1 MTQHSQGTQGTQ
13 GTQGVQQYQPI
24 QVTQYF
30 ISESSQSTTKHKHFT
45 VPVHEVR
52 CSIYN
57 SRLNEAPTRCILMSN
72 NFTYVVAGGHI
83 TCNQCQAMSKRSRQ
97 RCKAPSMKGKLVC
110 KTHGG
115 RSTGPKTKAGRQ
127 RCSEAKTTH
136 GRETREARNERRLAS
151 ARLAVLEAVGFSI
164 GLMSGGRTRGVKPNR
179 MAEAYPQLQEY
190 LRREKII

>member
-1 MTQHSQGTQGTQ
+1 MTQHSQGTQ

-30 ISESSQSTTKHKHFT
+30 ISESSQSNTKHKHFT

-72 NFTYVVAGGHI
+72 NFTYVIAGGHI

-97 RCKAPSMKGKLVC
+97 RCKAPAMRGKKVC
-110 KTHGG
+110 KYHGG
-115 RSTGPKTKAGRQ
+115 LSTGPKTEAGRL
-127 RCSEAKTTH
+127 SSAKTKTIH
-136 GRETREARNERRLAS
+136 GRENREARNERSLGS
-151 ARLAVLEAVGFSI
+151 ARLAILEAVGFSI
-164 GLMSGGRTRGVKPNR
+164 GLMTGGRTRGRRPDR
-179 MAEAYPQLQEY
+179 IAEAYPELQE
-190 LRREKII
+190 LLKAHVKRR